1 MATMEL
7 DGKTETSKALEILD
21 FWWTAGGPKWFN
33 GGEAFDQE
41 IRENFEAD
49 VEAANRGD
57 YDAWTATPHGTLA
70 LLLLL
75 DQFPRN
81 IYRGSSKAFESDPKA
96 VKVAL
101 ESLNKNFHTAFPMGY
116 RMFFFLPFEHSEE
129 MDMQDLSVDLFRGL
143 GDQDTYHYAL
153 IHMDVI
159 RRFSRFPHRNEVL
172 GRTSTLEEVEFLA
185 SGGFR
190 A

>member
-1 MATMEL
+1 MEL
-7 DGKTETSKALEILD
+7 DGKSETSKALEILD

-33 GGEAFDQE
+33 GGEAFDKE
-41 IRENFEAD
+41 IREKFEAD
-49 VEAANRGD
+49 VAAANRGD
-57 YDAWTATPHGTLA
+57 YDDWTQTPHGTLA

-81 IYRGSSKAFESDPKA
+81 IYRGSPKAFASDPKA

-159 RRFSRFPHRNEVL
+159 RRFGRFPHRNEVL
-172 GRTSTLEEVEFLA
+172 GRTSTPEEVEFLA

>member
-1 MATMEL
+1 MATMKVC
-7 DGKTETSKALEILD
+7 GKADAGRALEVLD
-21 FWWTAGGPKWFN
+21 FWWTAGRPNWFN
-33 GGEAFDQE
+33 GGESFDQE
-41 IRENFEAD
+41 IRANFEAD
-49 VEAANRGD
+49 VEAANLGD
-57 YDAWTATPHGTLA
+57 YDGWTATPHGTLA

-81 IYRGSSKAFESDPKA
+81 IYRGSPKAYASDHKA
-96 VKVAL
+96 VKIAL
-101 ESLNKNFHTAFPMGY
+101 ESLKRNFHTAFPISY

-159 RRFSRFPHRNEVL
+159 RRFGRFPHRNETL
-172 GRTSTLEEVEFLA
+172 GRTSTREEATFLA
-185 SGGFR
+185 SGGFS